1 MTQLFCLWKGR
12 LIMSEDKDKVLDNAK
27 QESENT
33 NSESKKEVPIVESSG
48 LWGKFTK
55 KGNYITFEFAEVEGG
70 IKGISNEFVYPKLKY
85 RKFGSREEN
94 GRKIVKLKLVGE
106 QKVEFYEDDLYKQF
120 GIDIKSA
127 VRTQRAFSYTD
138 TEYNVFKK
146 LLLPILR
153 DEKSLAILQSK
164 LEDGSNADKIKKAVN
179 EVKEAIGILGE
190 TNKN

>member
-1 MTQLFCLWKGR
+1 
-12 LIMSEDKDKVLDNAK
+12 MSEDKVLENEK
-27 QESENT
+27 QELENT

-48 LWGKFTK
+48 SWGKFTK
-55 KGNYITFEFAEVEGG
+55 KGNYITFCFNEVEGG